1 MLICKEDEV
10 MQQFRLLLRNEE
22 LRNVYRSPG
31 IARTVK

>member
-1 MLICKEDEV
+1 